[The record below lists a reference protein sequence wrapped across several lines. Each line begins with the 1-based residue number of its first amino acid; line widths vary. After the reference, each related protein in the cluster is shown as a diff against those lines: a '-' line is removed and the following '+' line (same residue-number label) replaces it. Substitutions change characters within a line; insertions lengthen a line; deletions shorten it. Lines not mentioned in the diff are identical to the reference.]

1 MRTMPAPLQSNADKA
16 ADGSTPKRAAATGS
30 LVGDDGAYQRKQQR
44 TESPRDRGERSYPF
58 TPGRFHGL
66 LNSLSKV
73 LFNFPSRYLS
83 AIGLVPVFSLGW
95 SLPPALGCV
104 PKQPDSRTEEH
115 RRSPPAPNGPGTR
128 CGQPRSR
135 GLRT

>member
-1 MRTMPAPLQSNADKA
+1 MRTMPAPRLSNAEKA
-16 ADGSTPKRAAATGS
+16 ADGRPAK
-30 LVGDDGAYQRKQQR
+30 GDGRHRRGPRRRRRLAMEQR

-104 PKQPDSRTEEH
+104 PKQPDSRAEEH
-115 RRSPPAPNGPGTR
+115 RRPPPAPNGPGTR
-128 CGQPRSR
+128 SGQPRSR